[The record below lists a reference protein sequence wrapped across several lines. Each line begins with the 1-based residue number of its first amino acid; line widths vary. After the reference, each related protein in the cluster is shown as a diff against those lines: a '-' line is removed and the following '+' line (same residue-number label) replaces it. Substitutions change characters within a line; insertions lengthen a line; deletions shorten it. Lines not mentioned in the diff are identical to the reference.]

1 MTCRDLK
8 TKEKRQSRINQARE
22 LIRITKLSGL
32 FNNTKWFKLFEWLDD
47 SRMVFDIKLLS
58 ENKLRHCDFIREL
71 EDTSVLV
78 DDTGDFVEFIE
89 IELLK
94 FKMDDT
100 LTMYLD
106 NSNIEYIVSAED
118 LIIQG
123 YRG

>member
-1 MTCRDLK
+1 
-8 TKEKRQSRINQARE
+8 
-22 LIRITKLSGL
+22 
-32 FNNTKWFKLFEWLDD
+32 
-47 SRMVFDIKLLS
+47 MVFDIKLLS